1 MMPADLGFVSALL
14 IAYREIATHPIGRAP
29 HPDEGRAARIL
40 ADCGP
45 ASMRALDE
53 FLGSQ
58 GFTLRILDG
67 LSDLAL
73 PSQGG
78 RRAMFYV
85 LGRRV
90 GEDLP
95 AYVERG
101 AFVSSFRDRRRD
113 GASAEALTVN
123 KATAVFWCAR
133 LWLTLQ
139 YFFYDHIDRPAGNLY
154 LWRDAIVR
162 EEVFIAHIK
171 EELELMGNQGRPDGE
186 ACLLWDAYWESRGSV
201 AALARKFLRLMAQY
215 HMIHSGDEDG
225 LWRQT
230 LAAAVDMAGIAEASL
245 HYLMPSSH
253 ADTTERAVALVR
265 GHDLP
270 SPTAPI

>member
-14 IAYREIATHPIGRAP
+14 ITYREIATHPIGRAS

-58 GFTLRILDG
+58 GFALRVLDG

-73 PSQGG
+73 PAQGG

-95 AYVERG
+95 PFIERG

-113 GASAEALTVN
+113 GASIEAVTVN

-154 LWRDAIVR
+154 LWRDAMVR

-186 ACLLWDAYWESRGSV
+186 AGLLWDAYWESRGSV

-215 HMIHSGDEDG
+215 QMIHVGDEDG

-230 LAAAVDMAGIAEASL
+230 LVAAVDMAGIAEASL
-245 HYLMPSSH
+245 HYLMPSSSV
-253 ADTTERAVALVR
+253 DPTERAVALVR

-270 SPTAPI
+270 SPTEPI